1 MHIVEAWG
9 TGLPRIINRCKEY
22 GLPDPLFEE
31 FGDGFKVTLFR
42 KVSNA
47 PELLQEKNESYEEK
61 TVGSKKKQLIEE
73 EKAVVSDEKI
83 VDSKKKQ
90 SFEQM
95 MEQLKFSKPTENNIR
110 ILHERMGNQVSFGR
124 KDVVQITGITSSPAG
139 ELLKKMKSSQLI
151 EDVKGQG
158 KGKYKFTL

>member
-1 MHIVEAWG
+1 
-9 TGLPRIINRCKEY
+9 
-22 GLPDPLFEE
+22 
-31 FGDGFKVTLFR
+31 
-42 KVSNA
+42 
-47 PELLQEKNESYEEK
+47 LQEKNDSYEEK
-61 TVGSKKKQLIEE
+61 AVDSKKKQLIEE
-73 EKAVVSDEKI
+73 KKTVDLKEKQLIEEEKT
-83 VDSKKKQ
+83 VDSNKKQ

-124 KDVVQITGITSSPAG
+124 KDIVQITGITASPAG